1 MVLSGYLK
9 VAPRR
14 PDLKAEVE
22 AKNETEDLKRETQ
35 KARGKAQTRTANLN
49 RATGNLQ
56 EAEAKA
62 LRDTQRIMA
71 AEQDRRRTLQAEW
84 ASLNDPRR
92 LQILS
97 RQYLSL
103 DYLRAS
109 QVLDLRDETTLSIP
123 VLMVPQGDDDAE
135 R

>member
-1 MVLSGYLK
+1 MAALYHIRYS
-9 VAPRR
+9 A
-14 PDLKAEVE
+14 
-22 AKNETEDLKRETQ
+22 
-35 KARGKAQTRTANLN
+35 
-49 RATGNLQ
+49 

-62 LRDTQRIMA
+62 LRDVQRIMA

-97 RQYLSL
+97 QQYLSL

-109 QVLDLRDETTLSIP
+109 QVLDLRDEATLSIP
-123 VLMVPQGDDDAE
+123 VLLIPQGGSDAE

>member
-1 MVLSGYLK
+1 MVRMLNITLAFAFVIL
-9 VAPRR
+9 VAALYHIRYS
-14 PDLKAEVE
+14 A
-22 AKNETEDLKRETQ
+22 
-35 KARGKAQTRTANLN
+35 
-49 RATGNLQ
+49 

-62 LRDTQRIMA
+62 LRDMQRIMA
-71 AEQDRRRTLQAEW
+71 VEQDRRRTLQAEW

-109 QVLDLRDETTLSIP
+109 QVLDLRDETTFSIP
-123 VLMVPQGDDDAE
+123 VLMVPQGESDE
-135 R
+135 PR

>member
-1 MVLSGYLK
+1 MVRMLNIALLFIFVIL
-9 VAPRR
+9 VAALYHIRYS
-14 PDLKAEVE
+14 A
-22 AKNETEDLKRETQ
+22 
-35 KARGKAQTRTANLN
+35 
-49 RATGNLQ
+49 

-123 VLMVPQGDDDAE
+123 VLMVPQGDGDAE

>member
-1 MVLSGYLK
+1 MV
-9 VAPRR
+9 RI
-14 PDLKAEVE
+14 
-22 AKNETEDLKRETQ
+22 
-35 KARGKAQTRTANLN
+35 LN
-49 RATGNLQ
+49 ITLVFVFIILMAALYHIRYSA

-71 AEQDRRRTLQAEW
+71 AEQNRRRTLQAEW

-109 QVLDLRDETTLSIP
+109 QVLDLRDDTTLSIP
-123 VLMVPQGDDDAE
+123 VLLMPQGGSDAK

>member
-1 MVLSGYLK
+1 
-9 VAPRR
+9 
-14 PDLKAEVE
+14 
-22 AKNETEDLKRETQ
+22 
-35 KARGKAQTRTANLN
+35 
-49 RATGNLQ
+49 
-56 EAEAKA
+56 
-62 LRDTQRIMA
+62 MA
-71 AEQDRRRTLQAEW
+71 AEQDRRRPRVEW

>member
-1 MVLSGYLK
+1 MVRVLNIALIFVFVIL
-9 VAPRR
+9 VAALYHIRYS
-14 PDLKAEVE
+14 A
-22 AKNETEDLKRETQ
+22 
-35 KARGKAQTRTANLN
+35 
-49 RATGNLQ
+49 

-62 LRDTQRIMA
+62 LRDMQRIMT
-71 AEQDRRRTLQAEW
+71 AEQDRRHLQAEW

-97 RQYLSL
+97 QQYLSL

-123 VLMVPQGDDDAE
+123 VLLIPQGVAMRSGKLPLVPVGNDWAMVWAVGSVAAPVI
-135 R
+135 

>member
-1 MVLSGYLK
+1 MVRVLNIALIFVFVIL
-9 VAPRR
+9 VAALYHIRYS
-14 PDLKAEVE
+14 A
-22 AKNETEDLKRETQ
+22 
-35 KARGKAQTRTANLN
+35 
-49 RATGNLQ
+49 

-62 LRDTQRIMA
+62 LRDMQRIMA

-97 RQYLSL
+97 QQYLSL

-123 VLMVPQGDDDAE
+123 VLLIPQGGGDAE